1 MLDIGTDAHA
11 RNILKD
17 FADLYFIL
25 SRWKNKQYLTVEGK
39 TFELLEQTI
48 DFAAALA
55 AGEKIFTFSNRG
67 GVLLVWGGVILRNPP
82 SEGSNCWKQVFEGGV

>member
-25 SRWKNKQYLTVEGK
+25 SRWKNKQYLTVEEK
-39 TFELLEQTI
+39 KFELLEQTI

-55 AGEKIFTFSNRG
+55 AGEKNFYFLQSRG
-67 GVLLVWGGVILRNPP
+67 GVY
-82 SEGSNCWKQVFEGGV
+82 